1 MNYNKINNFLSN
13 LEIDNCEKKQYVN
26 DLNIKSTLP
35 LENPQHEIL
44 HNNIYEK
51 NDILQNKEQCNNKVS
66 SYNFLD
72 TYKFINRTFD
82 TTNFNQNTRSNTNTI
97 NNKLNN
103 RETLTKTI

>member
-35 LENPQHEIL
+35 IENPHDEIL

-51 NDILQNKEQCNNKVS
+51 NDILQNKNNVIIKFHHIIFR
-66 SYNFLD
+66 YLQI
-72 TYKFINRTFD
+72 YK
-82 TTNFNQNTRSNTNTI
+82 
-97 NNKLNN
+97 
-103 RETLTKTI
+103 